1 MRRDL
6 QPRSPAG
13 AVRPRS
19 TINQSEKAMKPT
31 TSVILSG
38 VGGQGILLAGEILA
52 TAAMN
57 SGFDAK
63 KSEVHGMAQRGGS
76 VVAHV
81 RFGEKVYSPL
91 AKLGEADYLVAFERL
106 EALRY
111 LPLVKNG
118 GTVVMNDQRIV
129 PLSVTFGA
137 GAYPEKIEEML
148 SGRAKAVEVIP
159 ALAIAQEMGNTN
171 VVNLVMLGALSK
183 YLIFPEET
191 WQKSLEE
198 RVPKKFLELNQK
210 AFARG
215 AEAAR
220 TKVTA

>member
-1 MRRDL
+1 
-6 QPRSPAG
+6 
-13 AVRPRS
+13 
-19 TINQSEKAMKPT
+19 MKT

-38 VGGQGILLAGEILA
+38 VGGQGILLAGEVLA
-52 TAAMN
+52 TTAMI

-81 RFGEKVYSPL
+81 RFGEKVYSPM
-91 AKLGEADYLVAFERL
+91 AKLGEADYLLAFERL

-111 LPLVKNG
+111 LPMLKAG

-137 GAYPEKIEEML
+137 GTYPEKVEEML
-148 SGRAKAVEVIP
+148 AERAKAVEVIP
-159 ALAIAQEMGNTN
+159 ALEIARELGNPN
-171 VVNLVMLGALSK
+171 VVNLVMLGALSRF
-183 YLIFPEET
+183 LPFPPET
-191 WQKSLEE
+191 WEKSLEE
-198 RVPKKFLELNQK
+198 RVPKKFLDLNRK

-215 AEAAR
+215 AQAAQAR
-220 TKVTA
+220 VQA

>member
-1 MRRDL
+1 
-6 QPRSPAG
+6 
-13 AVRPRS
+13 
-19 TINQSEKAMKPT
+19 MKT

-38 VGGQGILLAGEILA
+38 VGGQGILLAGEVLA
-52 TAAMN
+52 TTAMN

-81 RFGEKVYSPL
+81 RFGEKVYSPM
-91 AKLGEADYLVAFERL
+91 AKLGEADYLLAFERL

-111 LPLVKNG
+111 LPMLKAG

-137 GAYPEKIEEML
+137 GTYPEKVEEML
-148 SGRAKAVEVIP
+148 AERAKAVEVIP
-159 ALAIAQEMGNTN
+159 ALEIARELGNPN
-171 VVNLVMLGALSK
+171 VVNLVMLGALSRF
-183 YLIFPEET
+183 LPFPPET
-191 WQKSLEE
+191 WEKSLEE
-198 RVPKKFLELNQK
+198 RVPKKFLDLNRK

-215 AEAAR
+215 AQAAQAR
-220 TKVTA
+220 VQA

>member
-1 MRRDL
+1 
-6 QPRSPAG
+6 
-13 AVRPRS
+13 
-19 TINQSEKAMKPT
+19 MKT

-38 VGGQGILLAGEILA
+38 VGGQGILLAGEVLA

-81 RFGEKVYSPL
+81 RFGEKVYSPM
-91 AKLGEADYLVAFERL
+91 AKLGEADYLLAFERL

-111 LPLVKNG
+111 LPMLKAG

-137 GAYPEKIEEML
+137 GTYPEKVEEML
-148 SGRAKAVEVIP
+148 AERAKAGEVIP
-159 ALAIAQEMGNTN
+159 ALEIARELGNPN
-171 VVNLVMLGALSK
+171 VVNLVMLGALSRF
-183 YLIFPEET
+183 LPFPPET
-191 WQKSLEE
+191 WEKSLEE
-198 RVPKKFLELNQK
+198 RVPKKFLDLNRK

-215 AEAAR
+215 AQAAQAR
-220 TKVTA
+220 VQA

>member
-1 MRRDL
+1 
-6 QPRSPAG
+6 
-13 AVRPRS
+13 
-19 TINQSEKAMKPT
+19 MKT

-38 VGGQGILLAGEILA
+38 VGGQGILLAGEVLA

-81 RFGEKVYSPL
+81 RFGEKVYSPM
-91 AKLGEADYLVAFERL
+91 AKLGEADYLLAFERL

-111 LPLVKNG
+111 LPMLKAG

-137 GAYPEKIEEML
+137 GTYPEKVEEML
-148 SGRAKAVEVIP
+148 AERAKAVEVIP
-159 ALAIAQEMGNTN
+159 ALEIARELGNPN
-171 VVNLVMLGALSK
+171 VVNLVMLGALSRF
-183 YLIFPEET
+183 LPFPPET
-191 WQKSLEE
+191 WEKSLEE
-198 RVPKKFLELNQK
+198 RVPKKFLDLNRK

-215 AEAAR
+215 AQAAQAR
-220 TKVTA
+220 VQA

>member
-1 MRRDL
+1 
-6 QPRSPAG
+6 
-13 AVRPRS
+13 
-19 TINQSEKAMKPT
+19 MKPT

-81 RFGEKVYSPL
+81 RFGEKVYSPM
-91 AKLGEADYLVAFERL
+91 AKLGEADYLLAFERL

-111 LPLVKNG
+111 LPLLKND

-137 GAYPEKIEEML
+137 GVYPEKIEEML
-148 SGRAKAVEVIP
+148 AARAKDVEVIP
-159 ALAIAQEMGNTN
+159 ALAIAQELGNTN
-171 VVNLVMLGALSK
+171 VVNLVMLGGLSRF
-183 YLIFPEET
+183 LPFPPET
-191 WQKSLEE
+191 WEKSLEE
-198 RVPKKFLELNQK
+198 RVPKKFLELNRK

-215 AEAAR
+215 TQASQAR
-220 TKVTA
+220 VQA

>member
-1 MRRDL
+1 
-6 QPRSPAG
+6 
-13 AVRPRS
+13 
-19 TINQSEKAMKPT
+19 MKT

-38 VGGQGILLAGEILA
+38 VGGQGILLAGEVLA

-81 RFGEKVYSPL
+81 RFGEKVYSPM
-91 AKLGEADYLVAFERL
+91 AKLGEGDYLLAFERL

-111 LPLVKNG
+111 LPMLKAG

-137 GAYPEKIEEML
+137 GTYPEKVEEML
-148 SGRAKAVEVIP
+148 AERAKAVEVIP
-159 ALAIAQEMGNTN
+159 ALEIARELGNPN
-171 VVNLVMLGALSK
+171 VVNLVMLGALSRF
-183 YLIFPEET
+183 LPFPPET
-191 WQKSLEE
+191 WEKSLEE
-198 RVPKKFLELNQK
+198 RVPKKFLDLNRK

-215 AEAAR
+215 AQAAQAR
-220 TKVTA
+220 VQA

>member
-1 MRRDL
+1 
-6 QPRSPAG
+6 
-13 AVRPRS
+13 
-19 TINQSEKAMKPT
+19 MKPT

-63 KSEVHGMAQRGGS
+63 KSEVLGMAQRGGS

-91 AKLGEADYLVAFERL
+91 AKLGEADYLLAFERL

-118 GTVVMNDQRIV
+118 GIVVMNDQRIV

-137 GAYPEKIEEML
+137 GAYPEKVEEML
-148 SGRAKAVEVIP
+148 AARAKAVEVVP
-159 ALAIAQEMGNTN
+159 ALAIAQEMGNIN

-183 YLIFPEET
+183 YLTFPEET

-198 RVPKKFLELNQK
+198 RVPKKFLEMNKK

-220 TKVTA
+220 SKVPA

>member
-1 MRRDL
+1 
-6 QPRSPAG
+6 
-13 AVRPRS
+13 
-19 TINQSEKAMKPT
+19 MKPT

-91 AKLGEADYLVAFERL
+91 AKLGEADYLLAFERL
-106 EALRY
+106 EGLRY
-111 LPLVKNG
+111 LPLLKNG

-137 GAYPEKIEEML
+137 GTYPEKVEEML

-183 YLIFPEET
+183 YLSFPDET

-198 RVPKKFLELNQK
+198 RVPKKFLELNKK

-215 AEAAR
+215 AETAR
-220 TKVTA
+220 SKVTE